1 MVEGVSGAAAGG
13 ERELAALMTAY
24 QAGELAAF
32 EAIYRA
38 LSGDLHAYLLALTRN
53 GAVAQDLVQDTFL
66 EMHRSRRTY
75 LPPLPVRPWAFGIAR
90 NVHRRHRRTAAR
102 RARHEDSRVDVAS
115 DRVGPRAVGAEQAHE
130 IHDAVGRLPPAG
142 REAWRLH
149 HVHGF
154 SFAEIA
160 ERLHIRLSAAK
171 LRSSRAMTTLRA
183 LLGAGRRDRHD

>member
-1 MVEGVSGAAAGG
+1 MEDVSAHAGDE
-13 ERELAALMTAY
+13 ERELARLMVAY
-24 QAGELAAF
+24 QGGELAAF
-32 EAIYRA
+32 EAIYAA
-38 LSGDLHAYLLALTRN
+38 LAPALHGYLLALSRD
-53 GAVAQDLVQDTFL
+53 GSVAQDLVQDTFF

-90 NVHRRHRRTAAR
+90 NVHRRHRRAAAR
-102 RARHEDSRVDVAS
+102 RARHEDAGVDVS
-115 DRVGPRAVGAEQAHE
+115 WDRRRPAAPPGLQAHDIE
-130 IHDAVGRLPPAG
+130 DAVRRLPPSR

-160 ERLHIRLSAAK
+160 RLLQIQLSAAK

-183 LLGAGRRDRHD
+183 LLGASRRTRP